1 MPTRLSEEE
10 PRLGERAPG
19 CRTVTI
25 THEPILVLCRV
36 GQGALQDA
44 RGPWEGNAMAIFRAH
59 GDAVFR
65 ARGDAV
71 VASAIA
77 TSARAGVEGGVVAL
91 AAADLGA

>member
-10 PRLGERAPG
+10 PRLGEGAPG
-19 CRTVTI
+19 CRTVPI
-25 THEPILVLCRV
+25 TDGPILVPCRV
-36 GQGALQDA
+36 GQGALWDA
-44 RGPWEGNAMAIFRAH
+44 LGRWEGNAMAISR
-59 GDAVFR
+59 V
-65 ARGDAV
+65 RGDAV